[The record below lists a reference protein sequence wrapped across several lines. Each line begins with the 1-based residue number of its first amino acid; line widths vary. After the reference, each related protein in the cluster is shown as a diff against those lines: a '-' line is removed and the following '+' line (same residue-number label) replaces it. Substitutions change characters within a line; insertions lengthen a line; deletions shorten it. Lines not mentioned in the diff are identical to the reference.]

1 MRWDKDSNFVKSGS
15 EELDNKD
22 SVDEIRDEPTHKV
35 SYNSLSSRL
44 LEKEDKMTNN
54 VEGC

>member
-1 MRWDKDSNFVKSGS
+1 MKSRN

-35 SYNSLSSRL
+35 SYNSLSSRVL
-44 LEKEDKMTNN
+44 DKEDIMTNN
-54 VEGC
+54 VEGCQEIDV